1 MPLRLC
7 VISENRSLLGKKPSR
22 EFAACGGTIGRSKDN
37 DWMLNDP
44 KRYVSGRHALI
55 DYQAGAYYLVDTS
68 RNGVYINGADT
79 PVGKGHPQ
87 RLFDGDQLRIGD
99 FDILVEITESEAEAK
114 TDGMTDSVVRAQ
126 QVPEDE
132 SMELQLVDEQ
142 KLVEDDALAQH
153 LAAENSA
160 RLSQLSECLPSLES
174 KEGPHTVADTD
185 GLALAAFLDAAGLKA
200 GDLAG
205 SSALHIL
212 RTAGELLSLMTGGLA
227 ELLHSRAQLK
237 DTFRV
242 SQTIIKGQQNNPMK
256 FSASV
261 EDALKFLLGSSN
273 DSYLTPQEAVKA
285 TFEDIKNHEQAMAK
299 AMMQALNDYLDRF
312 DPDELRSQYDQGLK
326 RGPLLA
332 GTNKLKYWDLYAES
346 YQILT
351 YGEEGK
357 LPEAF
362 SQEFARAYEEE
373 VEAQKLAR
381 PPATTRQ

>member
-1 MPLRLC
+1 M
-7 VISENRSLLGKKPSR
+7 
-22 EFAACGGTIGRSKDN
+22 
-37 DWMLNDP
+37 
-44 KRYVSGRHALI
+44 
-55 DYQAGAYYLVDTS
+55 
-68 RNGVYINGADT
+68 
-79 PVGKGHPQ
+79 
-87 RLFDGDQLRIGD
+87 
-99 FDILVEITESEAEAK
+99 
-114 TDGMTDSVVRAQ
+114 
-126 QVPEDE
+126 
-132 SMELQLVDEQ
+132 
-142 KLVEDDALAQH
+142 
-153 LAAENSA
+153 AAENSA

-174 KEGPHTVADTD
+174 KEGPHTVADID

-205 SSALHIL
+205 TTALHIL
-212 RTAGELLSLMTGGLA
+212 RTAGELLSLMAGGLT

-312 DPDELRSQYDQGLK
+312 DPDELRNQYDQGLK
-326 RGPLLA
+326 RSPLLA

-381 PPATTRQ
+381 PAATTQQ